1 MLISKVELPVS
12 DAVEA
17 ARFYGDVLGL
27 PTRTSG
33 GVVEVEV
40 AWPYYCHCR
49 TATRREVAGADR
61 ELPRQG
67 VLRAFVLR

>member
-12 DAVEA
+12 DAVAA

-40 AWPYYCHCR
+40 GLSVLLLLPGSVEPGAYHR
-49 TATRREVAGADR
+49 HHHHRRP
-61 ELPRQG
+61 LY
-67 VLRAFVLR
+67 